1 MDVNVSVFR
10 TGEELSRGLDSI
22 RQLRKRYNGIR
33 IDDKSPVYNTNLYHA
48 LEIENLLDLAQ
59 IMVTGALERTESR
72 GGHARRDYPER
83 DDKNWLRHTLAFFS
97 EEGPRLDYKPVTI
110 TNWLPVERKY

>member
-1 MDVNVSVFR
+1 
-10 TGEELSRGLDSI
+10 LSRGLDSI
-22 RQLRKRYNGIR
+22 RQLRKRYTGIR

-83 DDKNWLRHTLAFFS
+83 DDEKWLRHTLAFFS
-97 EEGPRLDYKPVTI
+97 EDGPRLDYKPVTI